1 MSNEINQKFYQMRNT
16 LSKIK
21 NEINTMQKKI
31 STHSSFSSVRHNDSC
46 IANPHNYT
54 SYNQNDIPK
63 QKQITFYKY
72 PTSSLLNANHFIKNK
87 KLLSYT
93 KRVQRKSH
101 PVKVTNESLNVLCDL
116 LEVPSS
122 QMKQKIKKTFAI
134 SKEVDD
140 NINGL
145 FNVYKEKYNH
155 FADKDNFY
163 ADMKKWIQ
171 GKVFRYK
178 MYRKEIEI
186 YKKLC
191 GELMKNSEDDIIE
204 RDEISA
210 FVKDKF
216 RNSYSNNNDSVERT
230 NLNRRK
236 VLSASSSLSKYNF
249 AYNTFQ

>member
-31 STHSSFSSVRHNDSC
+31 STHSSFSSVRHNDSSL
-46 IANPHNYT
+46 INTNNYT
-54 SYNQNDIPK
+54 SYNHNDIPK
-63 QKQITFYKY
+63 QKHITFYKY
-72 PTSSLLNANHFIKNK
+72 PTSSLLNANQFIKNK

-101 PVKVTNESLNVLCDL
+101 PVKVTNESVNVLCDL

-122 QMKQKIKKTFAI
+122 QIKQRIKRTFEI

-163 ADMKKWIQ
+163 ADMKKWIE

-191 GELMKNSEDDIIE
+191 GELMKNSEDEIIE

-216 RNSYSNNNDSVERT
+216 HNSNSIERT

-249 AYNTFQ
+249 AYNSFK

>member
-31 STHSSFSSVRHNDSC
+31 STHSSFSSVRHNDSSL
-46 IANPHNYT
+46 INTNNYT
-54 SYNQNDIPK
+54 SYNHNDIPK
-63 QKQITFYKY
+63 QKHITFYKY
-72 PTSSLLNANHFIKNK
+72 PTSSLLNANQFIKNK

-101 PVKVTNESLNVLCDL
+101 PVKVTNESVNVLCDL
-116 LEVPSS
+116 LEAPSS
-122 QMKQKIKKTFAI
+122 QIKQRIKRTFAI

-163 ADMKKWIQ
+163 ADMKKWIE

-216 RNSYSNNNDSVERT
+216 HNNNSIERT

-249 AYNTFQ
+249 AYNSFK

>member
-72 PTSSLLNANHFIKNK
+72 PTSSILNANHFIKNK

-122 QMKQKIKKTFAI
+122 QMKQKIKKTVHPRTQ
-134 SKEVDD
+134 E
-140 NINGL
+140 
-145 FNVYKEKYNH
+145 
-155 FADKDNFY
+155 
-163 ADMKKWIQ
+163 
-171 GKVFRYK
+171 
-178 MYRKEIEI
+178 
-186 YKKLC
+186 
-191 GELMKNSEDDIIE
+191 
-204 RDEISA
+204 
-210 FVKDKF
+210 
-216 RNSYSNNNDSVERT
+216 YS
-230 NLNRRK
+230 
-236 VLSASSSLSKYNF
+236 
-249 AYNTFQ
+249 

>member
-216 RNSYSNNNDSVERT
+216 HNNTSIERT

-249 AYNTFQ
+249 AYNSFK

>member
-116 LEVPSS
+116 LEDPSS

-134 SKEVDD
+134 SKEEDD
-140 NINGL
+140 NILAVIIKFTMSIKNNKKAYDKFMEIML
-145 FNVYKEKYNH
+145 EKIKEKVN
-155 FADKDNFY
+155 
-163 ADMKKWIQ
+163 
-171 GKVFRYK
+171 
-178 MYRKEIEI
+178 KEVVED
-186 YKKLC
+186 LN
-191 GELMKNSEDDIIE
+191 EEDDL
-204 RDEISA
+204 R
-210 FVKDKF
+210 
-216 RNSYSNNNDSVERT
+216 
-230 NLNRRK
+230 
-236 VLSASSSLSKYNF
+236 
-249 AYNTFQ
+249 